1 MRIYNTLSGKKET
14 FKPLRGKRINI
25 FVCGP
30 TVYDASHIGHARTYV
45 FFDVAIKYLRFAG
58 WKVFYLQNITDI
70 DDKIINRANE
80 LGQDPLFLS
89 RHFTNEYF
97 KDMTELRINSVSK
110 YAPATKFIPQIITQI
125 KTLIKKGMAYSTPGG
140 VYYDITKF
148 PKYGKLSHQSLK
160 SLKKAVRIELDP
172 NKRHDFDFVLWK
184 AKKPKEPFWKSPWGD
199 GRPGWHIEDTAI
211 SEHFFGPQYDIHGG
225 GVDLKFPHHESEI
238 AQQESASGKIP
249 FVKYWL
255 HAGHLQVS
263 ETKMSKSL
271 KNFITIHDMLKKHS
285 AEAFR
290 LLVLQNYYRSP
301 LNYTDASIRAAEDG
315 VKRIAEFVQRLN
327 KHRMFS
333 RTSDVNTSPNPL
345 LKKFTETMEDD
356 FNTPKI
362 IALIFDF
369 IKKVNGLIDKN
380 KLAKKEA
387 VEMLAALKKIDS
399 VLGIIPKSKREKI
412 PEEIKKLAE
421 LREKYRKEKKWDK
434 ADEIRK
440 EIQKRG
446 YIIEDLPEGPRI
458 KR

>member
-172 NKRHDFDFVLWK
+172 NKRKRV
-184 AKKPKEPFWKSPWGD
+184 PK
-199 GRPGWHIEDTAI
+199 
-211 SEHFFGPQYDIHGG
+211 
-225 GVDLKFPHHESEI
+225 
-238 AQQESASGKIP
+238 
-249 FVKYWL
+249 
-255 HAGHLQVS
+255 
-263 ETKMSKSL
+263 
-271 KNFITIHDMLKKHS
+271 
-285 AEAFR
+285 
-290 LLVLQNYYRSP
+290 
-301 LNYTDASIRAAEDG
+301 
-315 VKRIAEFVQRLN
+315 
-327 KHRMFS
+327 
-333 RTSDVNTSPNPL
+333 
-345 LKKFTETMEDD
+345 
-356 FNTPKI
+356 
-362 IALIFDF
+362 
-369 IKKVNGLIDKN
+369 
-380 KLAKKEA
+380 
-387 VEMLAALKKIDS
+387 
-399 VLGIIPKSKREKI
+399 
-412 PEEIKKLAE
+412 
-421 LREKYRKEKKWDK
+421 
-434 ADEIRK
+434 
-440 EIQKRG
+440 
-446 YIIEDLPEGPRI
+446 
-458 KR
+458 